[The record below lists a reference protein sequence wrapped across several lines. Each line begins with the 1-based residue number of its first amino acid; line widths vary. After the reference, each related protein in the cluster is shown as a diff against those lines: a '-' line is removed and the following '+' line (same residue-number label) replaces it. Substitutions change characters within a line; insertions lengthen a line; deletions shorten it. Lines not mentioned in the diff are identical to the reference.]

1 MQNTSSAATK
11 RAASLGWIAAVI
23 LMTLLAL
30 VAFLCFFSACWYV
43 NTYGRIGFDSVLYTL
58 TNNLNGVD
66 RDLVSRYVWGAVVP
80 AVACTVLVCAYFCIR
95 WKRIFWFRAIGSAV
109 SVLLSAVLIVHAAF
123 NVQLVDY
130 IISSSQLSTLYESY
144 YVDPQDVDIQFPEEK
159 RNLVYIICESMET
172 SYLSESLG
180 GGRPYNLIPELTQL
194 AQENINFSHN
204 QNVGGFREV
213 PGTSWTIGA
222 LVAHTAGVPLK
233 VPEGIKDWQNG
244 YGTDGIFLPGLYT
257 LFNVL
262 GQQNYYQS
270 LMVGSVASFGGREA
284 YYESHGVDKIYDLVT
299 ARADGI
305 VPGNYWNDFWGM
317 EDKYLFEYA
326 KQELTKISQGDRP
339 FAFTLLTV
347 DTHHIGG
354 FTCSECGSNYEES
367 YENAIACS
375 SRQVDSFVS
384 WLQEQPF
391 YENTTVVITGDHCSM
406 DSGYFNRNVDESYDR
421 HVYNC
426 FINAAVTPQRTET
439 RLFSALDMFPTTL
452 AAMGCTI
459 EGDRLGL
466 GTNLFSG
473 EATMIERVGYTA
485 FCTELAKRSEFY
497 NQFYE

>member
-1 MQNTSSAATK
+1 MQNTSPPATR
-11 RAASLGWIAAVI
+11 RAASAAWVLAVV
-23 LMTLLAL
+23 LMTVLAL
-30 VAFLCFFSACWYV
+30 AAFLCFFSACWYV
-43 NTYGRIGFDSVLYTL
+43 RTYGRIGFDSVLYTL

-80 AVACTVLVCAYFCIR
+80 AVVCAGLVCAFFCIR
-95 WKRIFWFRAIGSAV
+95 WKQAFWFRAIGSGV

-130 IISSSQLSTLYESY
+130 IVSSNQLSSLYENY
-144 YVDPQDVDIQFPEEK
+144 YVDPETANIQFPEEK
-159 RNLVYIICESMET
+159 RNLVYILCESMET
-172 SYLSESLG
+172 SYLSEDLG
-180 GGRPYNLIPELTQL
+180 GGLPYNLIPELTDL
-194 AQENINFSHN
+194 AYNNINFSHN
-204 QNVGGFREV
+204 NSVGGFREV
-213 PGTSWTIGA
+213 PGASWTIGS
-222 LVAHTAGVPLK
+222 LVAHTAGIPLK
-233 VPEGIKDWQNG
+233 VPEGISDWQNG
-244 YGTDGIFLPGLYT
+244 YGADGVFLPGLYT

-262 GQQNYYQS
+262 GEQDYYQS

-284 YYESHGVDKIYDLVT
+284 YYESHGVDKIYDLST

-305 VPGNYWNDFWGM
+305 VPWDYWNDFWGM

-326 KQELTKISQGDRP
+326 KQELTKISQGDQP

-375 SRQVDSFVS
+375 SRQVAEFVS
-384 WLQEQPF
+384 WLQAQPF

-406 DSGYFNRNVDESYDR
+406 DKGYFDRNVDESYDR
-421 HVYNC
+421 YVYNC
-426 FINAAVTPQRTET
+426 FLNAAATPQRTES
-439 RLFSALDMFPTTL
+439 RMFSALDMFPTTL

-485 FCTELAKRSEFY
+485 FCTELNKRSAFY